1 MFKDTE
7 HYKIIVEYD
16 DFSSKDEAEYF
27 TKLSKKSELLF
38 MGQDLINT
46 VVTCGLPSFYL
57 SKNIIERRSDEI
69 RYK

>member
-7 HYKIIVEYD
+7 QYKIIVEYD

-57 SKNIIERRSDEI
+57 SKKHN
-69 RYK
+69 KKKK